1 MTGGASRNNAS
12 SNGAS
17 RNSAPATR
25 ARIDEVFGE
34 ILPRTTSD
42 EARDRDARLGDDW
55 WMEQRPPHHG

>member
-1 MTGGASRNNAS
+1 MTDGAPGHRARD
-12 SNGAS
+12 G
-17 RNSAPATR
+17 SAPNTSPSYSG

-34 ILPRTTSD
+34 ALPRTTSD